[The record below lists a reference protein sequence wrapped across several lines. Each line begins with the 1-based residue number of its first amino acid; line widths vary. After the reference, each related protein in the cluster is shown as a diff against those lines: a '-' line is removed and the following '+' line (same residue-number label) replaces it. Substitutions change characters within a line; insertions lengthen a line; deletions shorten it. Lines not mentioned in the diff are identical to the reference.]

1 MLAQFPSIFMIV
13 TLSLSDLP
21 NKYLIEAARVQALL
35 RNPILMLNKSTMGKG
50 HLKNKYKFGSQSQ
63 DDLYGKLPKFFL
75 VRHCILRA

>member
-1 MLAQFPSIFMIV
+1 MVAQFPSTFMIV
-13 TLSLSDLP
+13 ILSLSNLP

-35 RNPILMLNKSTMGKG
+35 RNPILMLNESTMEKG

>member
-1 MLAQFPSIFMIV
+1 MVAQSPSIFMIV

-35 RNPILMLNKSTMGKG
+35 RNPILMLNKSTMGKD